1 MYYYYYYYYYYY
13 LLSTIYYYYLLS
25 TTTTTTTTTTTIT
38 LGLEFVGRTGV
49 VVDWCCPTEDEPH
62 PPLQQHPSPVVSD
75 YCGATVEETLPP
87 SPEQLPI
94 PVVSAQQPP
103 VARRGGVI
111 LGPLLAA
118 AAPPLAAVDPRLPSP
133 HTIAPP
139 RSRLSLT
146 RSKLATTTAV
156 DWPAAAA
163 AAAAAS
169 PRLVS
174 VLDSGFFAPL
184 PAAAAAAAVSPEL
197 SVFPLDGILVEGR
210 QRLFQLSASTLP
222 TPPPA
227 PLPQALW
234 ESQPLYDFFFFFFRF
249 FGEMWR
255 PRFGTFRVFLEKKF
269 GKKSVF
275 FLEKSEKKVEEKKK
289 DWQKNW

>member
-1 MYYYYYYYYYYY
+1 VYYYYYYYYYY

-133 HTIAPP
+133 HTTDGALKISKRRSFCLPK
-139 RSRLSLT
+139 SRLAPT
-146 RSKLATTTAV
+146 
-156 DWPAAAA
+156 AAA
-163 AAAAAS
+163 
-169 PRLVS
+169 
-174 VLDSGFFAPL
+174 L

-227 PLPQALW
+227 PLPQGVW
-234 ESQPLYDFFFFFFRF
+234 ESQPA
-249 FGEMWR
+249 
-255 PRFGTFRVFLEKKF
+255 
-269 GKKSVF
+269 
-275 FLEKSEKKVEEKKK
+275 
-289 DWQKNW
+289 